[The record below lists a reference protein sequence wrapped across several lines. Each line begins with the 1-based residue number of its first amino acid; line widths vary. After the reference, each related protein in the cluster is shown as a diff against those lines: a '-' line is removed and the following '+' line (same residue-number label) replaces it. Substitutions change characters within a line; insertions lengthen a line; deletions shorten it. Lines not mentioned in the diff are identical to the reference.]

1 MRKLPVKDLTAFA
14 MMGALMFVSTL
25 LMKALPNIH
34 LLAVFIISF
43 TRVYRAR
50 ALIPIYIYV
59 LLEGVWQGFS
69 PWWVPYLY
77 IWTVLW
83 AVVMLLPRQMPLWL
97 EAPLYCVLG
106 AVHGLSFGTL
116 WAPMQALLFGL
127 SFQGTVAWVIAGL
140 PFDVTHA
147 ISNATACLLCVPLIK
162 ALRRISRQ

>member
-1 MRKLPVKDLTAFA
+1 M
-14 MMGALMFVSTL
+14 
-25 LMKALPNIH
+25 
-34 LLAVFIISF
+34 
-43 TRVYRAR
+43 
-50 ALIPIYIYV
+50 
-59 LLEGVWQGFS
+59 
-69 PWWVPYLY
+69 Y

-97 EAPLYCVLG
+97 ETPLYCALG

>member
-83 AVVMLLPRQMPLWL
+83 AVVMLLPRQMSLWL
-97 EAPLYCVLG
+97 EAPLYCALG

-162 ALRRISRQ
+162 ALRSISRQ